1 MGSDIN
7 TIDEGQEINEVLF
20 KSNTLI
26 KSNVNITSVEYK
38 IFNRILYKCQIEK
51 DNNQQLRAVLT
62 IDELSSIVKNKNE
75 NSIKSLTESLE
86 KFIKIPIRFEK
97 KKSYVIT
104 TLINKV
110 IVDKDTLNFNCYLD
124 KDLYEVLMGYKELG
138 YSPINLKMIKQANG
152 YYTQRFYELFRVWSG
167 LNKEVTYTIDKLK
180 EWLMI
185 TEGMSYDRYYN
196 FKIKVVEP
204 SLKEINKKLNMKV
217 SYKENKVGRSVKSLT
232 FIVEDL
238 EPRQYDFNKD
248 KTFKEQISMDEIALD
263 LNINASDNINIRDDM
278 NTNNNINPI
287 GRLNTNDIINASNII
302 NVKDNMDIDLP
313 KSKTKVLLNNKTKFS
328 DVTEKLNASKIKIA
342 ISTINKFKTKYGE
355 ELVKKSVDILCDKVK
370 QQKITAP
377 VKYLKGILENLDK
390 NSKDNEINND
400 KKLKFNNFEP
410 RQYDY
415 DELERKLLGWD
426 K

>member
-238 EPRQYDFNKD
+238 EPRSYDFNKD
-248 KTFKEQISMDEIALD
+248 KFLKEQISTDEIALD
-263 LNINASDNINIRDDM
+263 LNISNNINIDL
-278 NTNNNINPI
+278 TE
-287 GRLNTNDIINASNII
+287 SN
-302 NVKDNMDIDLP
+302 KDEL
-313 KSKTKVLLNNKTKFS
+313 LLNNRKEFI
-328 DVTEKLNASKIKIA
+328 DITEELNKSGIKIA

-355 ELVKKSVDILCDKVK
+355 ELVKKSVDILCNKVK

-390 NSKDNEINND
+390 NPKDNEINNA
-400 KKLKFNNFEP
+400 KKLRFNNFEP
-410 RQYDY
+410 REYDY
-415 DELERKLLGWD
+415 DELEKKLLGWD

>member
-1 MGSDIN
+1 MNSDIS

-204 SLKEINKKLNMKV
+204 SLKEINKKLNMRV

-248 KTFKEQISMDEIALD
+248 KVIKEQISMDEIALD
-263 LNINASDNINIRDDM
+263 LNIS
-278 NTNNNINPI
+278 TNNNMNPT
-287 GRLNTNDIINASNII
+287 GRLNTNDII

-313 KSKTKVLLNNKTKFS
+313 KSKTKVLLNNKNTFS

-355 ELVKKSVDILCDKVK
+355 ELVKKSVDILCNKAK

-390 NSKDNEINND
+390 NSKDNEIKNI

>member
-1 MGSDIN
+1 MGSDIS

-263 LNINASDNINIRDDM
+263 LNINASDN
-278 NTNNNINPI
+278 
-287 GRLNTNDIINASNII
+287 
-302 NVKDNMDIDLP
+302 MDIDLP
-313 KSKTKVLLNNKTKFS
+313 KSKTKVLLNNKNTFS

-355 ELVKKSVDILCDKVK
+355 ELVKKSVDILCNKVK

>member
-1 MGSDIN
+1 MGSDIS

-180 EWLMI
+180 EWLII

-263 LNINASDNINIRDDM
+263 LNINAS
-278 NTNNNINPI
+278 
-287 GRLNTNDIINASNII
+287 NII

-313 KSKTKVLLNNKTKFS
+313 ESKTKVLLNNKNTFS

-355 ELVKKSVDILCDKVK
+355 ELVKKSVDILCNKVE

>member
-263 LNINASDNINIRDDM
+263 LNINASDNIN
-278 NTNNNINPI
+278 PI
-287 GRLNTNDIINASNII
+287 GRLNTNDII

-313 KSKTKVLLNNKTKFS
+313 ESKTKVLLNNRDNLS
-328 DVTEKLNASKIKIA
+328 DITEKLNASKIKIA

-355 ELVKKSVDILCDKVK
+355 ELVKKSVDILCNKVK

-410 RQYDY
+410 REYDY

>member
-1 MGSDIN
+1 MNSDIS

-110 IVDKDTLNFNCYLD
+110 IVDKDTFNFNCYLD

-248 KTFKEQISMDEIALD
+248 KVIKEQISMDEIALD
-263 LNINASDNINIRDDM
+263 LNISTSDNINVRDD
-278 NTNNNINPI
+278 
-287 GRLNTNDIINASNII
+287 
-302 NVKDNMDIDLP
+302 MDIDLP
-313 KSKTKVLLNNKTKFS
+313 ESKTKVLLNNKNKFS
-328 DVTEKLNASKIKIA
+328 DVTEKLKDSGIKIA

-355 ELVKKSVDILCDKVK
+355 ELVKKSVDILCNKVK

-415 DELERKLLGWD
+415 DELEKKLLGWD